1 MRRPGRVDEGKVKQG
16 SGPLDARQV
25 PISGIGASPYL
36 RSTRSGPPGLIPS
49 STGSPF
55 IPTSAMTFFGIQLR
69 RPSFNEVTAATVMA
83 VGLWVAVIGLAQV
96 SGHALQARDAG
107 ALLVVSVWGCIGVR
121 VGVSLGKGGRHL
133 AAHVGVSAVLLAIYQ
148 GALVLAS

>member
-1 MRRPGRVDEGKVKQG
+1 
-16 SGPLDARQV
+16 
-25 PISGIGASPYL
+25 
-36 RSTRSGPPGLIPS
+36 
-49 STGSPF
+49 
-55 IPTSAMTFFGIQLR
+55 MTFFGIELR

-107 ALLVVSVWGCIGVR
+107 A
-121 VGVSLGKGGRHL
+121 
-133 AAHVGVSAVLLAIYQ
+133 VLLGLYQ